1 MVFSQIVLGAHGFYS
16 LFLDNDGPW
25 YTFCGGLPNKILK
38 VFWNFIDKDTRRHLI
53 FIVCKHFRTQ
63 LIAIP
68 IAHTQ
73 IVINFYLH
81 DDLL

>member
-1 MVFSQIVLGAHGFYS
+1 MVFSQIVFGVHGFYS
-16 LFLDNDGPW
+16 LFLDNDGHW
-25 YTFCGGLPNKILK
+25 YAFCGSPPNKTLK
-38 VFWNFIDKDTRRHLI
+38 VSWNFIDKDTCRHLI
-53 FIVCKHFRTQ
+53 LIVSKHFRTQ

-81 DDLL
+81 EDLL

>member
-1 MVFSQIVLGAHGFYS
+1 MVLSQIVFGTHGFFS
-16 LFLDNDGPW
+16 LFLDTDGPG
-25 YTFCGGLPNKILK
+25 YAFFGGLPDKTLK
-38 VFWNFIDKDTRRHLI
+38 VFWNFIDKDACRHLI
-53 FIVCKHFRTQ
+53 FIVSKHFRTQ

-73 IVINFYLH
+73 IIINFYLH

>member
-1 MVFSQIVLGAHGFYS
+1 MSVDLHRKQIIRV
-16 LFLDNDGPW
+16 
-25 YTFCGGLPNKILK
+25 
-38 VFWNFIDKDTRRHLI
+38 
-53 FIVCKHFRTQ
+53 Q

-81 DDLL
+81 NNLLCDLVLDLTGPISIISEWFSIIYKVRICANLSLI